1 MNNRARIEDNL
12 KVENNL
18 KMRQN
23 VEMENKKKI
32 VDPYNISRNIS
43 ERCMEAEI

>member
-1 MNNRARIEDNL
+1 MSNRARIEDNL

-32 VDPYNISRNIS
+32 VDNISGNIS